1 MTNCF
6 LLVEDSVLDETLILR
21 SFRKV
26 GLADVDVVRDGQQAL
41 DYLFGAGEFAA
52 RPAAKPPRAILLDLN
67 MPRLGGIDVLRR
79 LKGDPRTR
87 LIPVIVLSSSDDD
100 RDRLASYENGA
111 ASFVHKPVD
120 SGEFAEQ
127 LGRLGLYWQGVNCP
141 PFE

>member
-1 MTNCF
+1 MPNCF

>member
-1 MTNCF
+1 MTKNF

-26 GLADVDVVRDGQQAL
+26 GLAEIDVVRDGQQAL
-41 DYLFGAGEFAA
+41 DFLFGVGEFAA
-52 RPAAKPPRAILLDLN
+52 RPAMKPPRAILLDLN

-111 ASFVHKPVD
+111 ASFVRKPVY

-127 LGRLGLYWQGVNCP
+127 LGRLGLYWLGVNRP

>member
-26 GLADVDVVRDGQQAL
+26 GLTDVDVVRDGQQAL